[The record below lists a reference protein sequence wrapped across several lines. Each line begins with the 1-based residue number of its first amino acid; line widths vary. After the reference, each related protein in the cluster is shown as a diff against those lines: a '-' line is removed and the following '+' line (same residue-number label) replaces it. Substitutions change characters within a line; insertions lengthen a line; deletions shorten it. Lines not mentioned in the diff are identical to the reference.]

1 MEPQNEWIE
10 WNRSFLAACWTPE
23 RMIRASF
30 WVSYLKWDRSVFNKL
45 KKPPV
50 RDEYWWILMN
60 CLKTDEFIHQIY
72 ENSSKRKNKFI
83 TSRKVR
89 KSDETDESSSK
100 FIKFLVMN
108 HRFITQND
116 ELMNLMNWLVMN
128 KVTIHQWW
136 IKFITS

>member
-1 MEPQNEWIE
+1 MAEVYSELFSELFSQNLILTLPW
-10 WNRSFLAACWTPE
+10 LLT
-23 RMIRASF
+23 
-30 WVSYLKWDRSVFNKL
+30 LKAPPPFDSPLWKRL

-72 ENSSKRKNKFI
+72 ENSSKRKKFI